1 MCFKVRFYALIS
13 AKYDQILGFS
23 RHIMSTP
30 KLETI
35 SDLIYY
41 DIPDL
46 INMFI
51 RAHFVQYISFYRA
64 HYDQYIGVFR
74 AHFDQYTNVIRAQNL
89 SISNQCKF

>member
-1 MCFKVRFYALIS
+1 
-13 AKYDQILGFS
+13 
-23 RHIMSTP
+23 MSTP